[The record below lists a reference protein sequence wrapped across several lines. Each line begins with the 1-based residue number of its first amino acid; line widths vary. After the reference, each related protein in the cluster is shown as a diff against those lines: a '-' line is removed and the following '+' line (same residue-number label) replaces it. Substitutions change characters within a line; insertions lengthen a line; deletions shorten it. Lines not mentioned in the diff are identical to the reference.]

1 MKMWLV
7 IVESSR
13 KNNEHSYAPSR
24 AGRVPPSV
32 NISKKL
38 QKSDQNTINKIRDE
52 VNNNLIENEFKKQ
65 WFRIQKRRV
74 DWKQILAPCA
84 NNTVLDQTLPG
95 WGKEYETALN
105 TSYVEYIDI
114 RPAGQF
120 SRFFIRTKT
129 NDGRNKTIGGDF
141 WKVNN
146 NNLLT
151 ESEG

>member
-1 MKMWLV
+1 MKIWLV
-7 IVESSR
+7 FVESSR

-32 NISKKL
+32 NISKKV
-38 QKSDQNTINKIRDE
+38 QNSDQNTNKIRDE
-52 VNNNLIENEFKKQ
+52 VNHNSIENDFKKQ
-65 WFRIQKRRV
+65 WLRIQKRRV

-84 NNTVLDQTLPG
+84 NNTVLDQILPG

-105 TSYVEYIDI
+105 TSYVEYIDV

-146 NNLLT
+146 NELT
-151 ESEG
+151 D